1 MVICSAEQSH
11 EWVGQLPHADPSG
24 SSFLQSS
31 CHGEGDGWALH
42 RQRAI
47 AKNMCI
53 PRDTVEKPCVSLG
66 DTQSD
71 HSEEERIPR
80 DTESDHSEE
89 ERIPRDTLSREQKV
103 YPR

>member
-66 DTQSD
+66 IRFLASKSVSSIGIQN
-71 HSEEERIPR
+71 
-80 DTESDHSEE
+80 
-89 ERIPRDTLSREQKV
+89 V
-103 YPR
+103 C